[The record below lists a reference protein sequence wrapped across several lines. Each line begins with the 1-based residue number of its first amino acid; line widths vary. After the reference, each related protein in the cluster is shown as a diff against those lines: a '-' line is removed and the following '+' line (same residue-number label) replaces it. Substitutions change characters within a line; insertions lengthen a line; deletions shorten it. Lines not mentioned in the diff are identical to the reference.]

1 MTVANVLQT
10 NNYDLPQALR
20 TAQDA
25 MHLPE
30 VQVILER
37 LAKYKLGIFMPH
49 MHDERTGEFQLLA
62 DDVMQVE
69 SGLQVSFKPTQEIA
83 KQSNRFLPGAW
94 LWRGGAT
101 SISAACEMV
110 WDLSPDEIARR
121 GKHKMIKGKL
131 NAMFLSIPTN
141 LTL

>member
-30 VQVILER
+30 VQEILER

-49 MHDERTGEFQLLA
+49 MHDEKTGDFQLLA

-69 SGLQVSFKPTQEIA
+69 SGMQVTFKPAVEIA
-83 KQSNRFLPGAW
+83 NQSDRFLPVAW
-94 LWRGGAT
+94 LWRDGAR

-110 WDLSPDEIARR
+110 WDLSPDKNEHR
-121 GKHKMIKGKL
+121 GKHKMIKE
-131 NAMFLSIPTN
+131 N
-141 LTL
+141 